1 MPGPVPATS
10 HDTNAELVAVACR
23 PYDVAVLKPEVV
35 AVFNSN
41 PDIVTLVRY
50 ALERAGFIVVTGHV
64 HEIRSGALDLPDYV
78 RQHQPRV
85 IVYDMVMPYDRNWQ
99 FMAHLRGSDAM
110 NGRHFV
116 ITAPNGAAV
125 QKIVGTDET
134 IYEIVQEG
142 DLDAIVQAVRE
153 AAKSRPVR

>member
-1 MPGPVPATS
+1 MSRLRCSYDLTVPVKA
-10 HDTNAELVAVACR
+10 D
-23 PYDVAVLKPEVV
+23 VV

-41 PDIVTLVRY
+41 PDVVALIRF

-85 IVYDMVMPYDRNWQ
+85 IVYDLVMPYDRNWQ
-99 FMAHLRGSDAM
+99 FMAHLRDSDAM
-110 NGRHFV
+110 RGRHFV
-116 ITAPNGAAV
+116 VTAPNSAAA

-142 DLDAIVQAVRE
+142 DFDAIVQAVRE
-153 AAKSRPVR
+153 AAKARPVR